1 MSIVIIATMNI
12 NTITPNFLLN
22 QPNTFSKKVISTPS
36 FNGNGIQ
43 RLTHMN
49 IGMMPK
55 GYIGDVI
62 LFNKKL
68 NKDVFINV
76 FKDFDCGDEKYLL
89 KDDNSQI
96 LGEIGLRIKKFF
108 NYDSF
113 MYKED
118 PSHVFVSDLYNYSRQ
133 DTPFAN
139 KRVDEYSQIGVR
151 LLQIAQRRSDEAQ
164 CVGNIKLISMPEA
177 EFFYRNKIGMLSDP
191 NAFNKNALYLPPDKK
206 EPLSKMYGGL

>member
-1 MSIVIIATMNI
+1 MTMNI
-12 NTITPNFLLN
+12 NAVKSNFSYYN
-22 QPNTFSKKVISTPS
+22 QNSAPVKVVSKPS
-36 FNGNGIQ
+36 FQGNGIQ

-55 GYIGDVI
+55 GFIGEVS

-68 NKDVFINV
+68 GKDVFVNV
-76 FKDFDCGDEKYLL
+76 FKDFDCDAENYIL
-89 KDDNSQI
+89 KDENNQI
-96 LGEIGLRIKKFF
+96 LGKIALKIKKYFD
-108 NYDSF
+108 YDKY

-139 KRVDEYSQIGVR
+139 KNVDEYGHVGVR

-164 CVGNIKLISMPEA
+164 CCGNIRLISMPEKSTLN
-177 EFFYRNKIGMLSDP
+177 FYKNKIGMQSDP
-191 NAFNKNALYLPPDKK
+191 DVFNKNALFLPADKK
-206 EPLSKMYGGL
+206 EPLSRMYNGL